1 MEAIQGL
8 WVKRIKYLTTI
19 YYKFIA
25 FQFDAVILI
34 YTLFFVGAALH
45 YNLSRIYQ
53 YRETITQGNWV
64 MILQLVILAAMASGS
79 YKGFLKNADEVF
91 LTPLN
96 QHGKAF
102 AFYSFRLSEAIALL
116 IWSLASLTLYF
127 FLSSVGQW
135 HISLWLFWLVGLL
148 FKLIYMNLS
157 FFIYQINSRNIRK
170 ITKVL
175 FYSIIWIV
183 GYRYLGL
190 WLSGIMSSYLII
202 TNLCGMTI
210 MLIISTY
217 LKKLNAIPWNRWITD
232 ETNSRANNYATLL
245 KTAPIEK
252 GSVKIKASKIA
263 NALFTWDR
271 FLPFDEKRA
280 LLLLYYRMIVRG
292 KGNISLILQLSAA
305 SLGAILI
312 LKNSLLAG
320 IGILLIS
327 LLLSDFLMSL
337 WYNLKDNVWL
347 RLYPISRTQQYW
359 AYQWGAIVILLPIF
373 ILLVVINIAI
383 NGAILNPAVDLF
395 FICIW
400 LLIITQIKAFSIYT
414 KMFLRV

>member
-1 MEAIQGL
+1 MEAIQKL
-8 WVKRIKYLTTI
+8 WLKRVKYLATI
-19 YYKFIA
+19 YYKFIS

-34 YTLFFVGAALH
+34 YTLFFAGAAIH
-45 YNLSRIYQ
+45 YNLSRIYL

-102 AFYSFRLSEAIALL
+102 IFYSFRLSEIIALL
-116 IWSLASLTLYF
+116 IWSAASLALYF
-127 FLSSVGQW
+127 FISSVGQW

-148 FKLIYMNLS
+148 LKLIYMNLS

-170 ITKVL
+170 IAKVL
-175 FYSIIWIV
+175 FYSVVWIV

-190 WLSGIMSSYLII
+190 WLSGVLNSYMVV

-210 MLIISTY
+210 MLIISIY
-217 LKKLNAIPWNRWITD
+217 LKKLSTIPWNRWITD

-252 GSVKIKASKIA
+252 GSVKIKANSIA

-280 LLLLYYRMIVRG
+280 LLLLYYRMIIRG
-292 KGNISLILQLSAA
+292 KGNLSLILQLSAA
-305 SLGAILI
+305 SLAAILI
-312 LKNSLLAG
+312 FKNSMLAG
-320 IGILLIS
+320 IGIFLVS

-347 RLYPISRTQQYW
+347 KLYPISRAQQYW

-373 ILLVVINIAI
+373 ILLILINVAI
-383 NGAILNPAVDLF
+383 NGAILNPVVDLF
-395 FICIW
+395 IISIW